1 MLNPMDQ
8 SAVMNSDVLTANAP
22 DLESMD
28 GIGNDELD
36 DFDTGLELELL
47 LARVQAARLMRI

>member
-1 MLNPMDQ
+1 MNPDELDA
-8 SAVMNSDVLTANAP
+8 SAH
-22 DLESMD
+22 DLEPM
-28 GIGNDELD
+28 GGNGTDELD